1 MNTEESNTAKAL
13 KLVDSGVSKAAAAK
27 ECGISRQAIDDGL
40 KRRAAKEGGKPARCC
55 SECNALLP
63 ADARSDATT
72 CSLGCR
78 VKRSRRLKKEKA
90 AERSARIADEQRRFE
105 LMRALPAKA

>member
-13 KLVDSGVSKAAAAK
+13 KLVDSGVSKAEAARQA
-27 ECGISRQAIDDGL
+27 GISRQAIDDGL

-55 SECNALLP
+55 SECDALLP

-72 CSLGCR
+72 CSAKCR

-90 AERSARIADEQRRFE
+90 AERLARIAAERLR
-105 LMRALPAKA
+105 LGLPAKA